1 MLLYIAYL
9 FAGGLLLWKGAD
21 WVVDAASAIARRFG
35 ISELVIGLTIVAM
48 GTSLP
53 EFLVTLTAA
62 LKGIPSISF
71 ANIVGS
77 NIFNLGIILGAVAMI
92 KTVSGSKTLLLRDI
106 PILFGVELFIR
117 IMASGGQLGRWTGLV
132 LTSAFVGYLVWMY
145 YQCKK
150 PSAPEGT
157 ALCDAKS
164 ESEAATWKDYILL
177 PIGLIAVSFGSQF
190 VVDGASGVARIFG
203 LSEWL
208 IGVTIVAAGT
218 SLPELVTC
226 LSASVK
232 GKNDMILGNLVGSDF
247 FNFAGVLGVT
257 SIIQPIA
264 VKQGELLN
272 MSFAV
277 GVVALL
283 WLLIRTKGKITRNE
297 GMLIFAVGIG
307 RWVMEIWRA
316 AM

>member
-1 MLLYIAYL
+1 MLLHIAYL
-9 FAGGLLLWKGAD
+9 LAGGLFLWKGAD
-21 WVVDAASAIARRFG
+21 YVVDAASAIARRFG

-92 KTVSGSKTLLLRDI
+92 KSVSGSKALIIRDI
-106 PILFGVELFIR
+106 PILFGVELLTR
-117 IMASGGQLGRWTGLV
+117 VMVSSGQLGRWNGLV
-132 LTSAFVGYLVWMY
+132 LTSVFIGYLCWMY
-145 YQCKK
+145 YRCKK
-150 PSAPEGT
+150 PASGEST
-157 ALCDAKS
+157 AMCDVTS
-164 ESEAATWKDYILL
+164 DSEAATLKDYLLL
-177 PIGLIAVSFGSQF
+177 PIGLIAVSLGSQF
-190 VVDGASGVARIFG
+190 VIDGATGVARVFG

-226 LSASVK
+226 ISASVK
-232 GKNDMILGNLVGSDF
+232 GKSDMILGNLVGSDF
-247 FNFAGVLGVT
+247 FNFAGVLGITAMV
-257 SIIQPIA
+257 QPLA

-272 MSFAV
+272 LSMAV

-283 WLLIRTKGKITRNE
+283 WLLIRTRGKITRIE
-297 GMLIFAVGIG
+297 GLLLLSVGIG
-307 RWVMEIWRA
+307 RWLMEIWRA
-316 AM
+316 AV

>member
-1 MLLYIAYL
+1 MLLHIAYL
-9 FAGGLLLWKGAD
+9 LAGALFLWKGAD
-21 WVVDAASAIARRFG
+21 FVVDAASAIARRFG

-92 KTVSGSKTLLLRDI
+92 KNVSGSKALIVRDI

-117 IMASGGQLGRWTGLV
+117 LAVSTGQLGRWSGLV
-132 LTSAFVGYLVWMY
+132 LCSVFVGYLVWMY
-145 YQCKK
+145 YRCKK
-150 PSAPEGT
+150 PSATEST
-157 ALCDAKS
+157 AMCDATSDS
-164 ESEAATWKDYILL
+164 EVATWKDYLLL
-177 PIGLIAVSFGSQF
+177 PIGLVAVSLGSQF
-190 VVDGASGVARIFG
+190 VVDGATGVARIFG

-226 LSASVK
+226 ISASMK

-247 FNFAGVLGVT
+247 FNFAGVLGITAMV
-257 SIIQPIA
+257 QPIA
-264 VKQGELLN
+264 VNHAELLN
-272 MSFAV
+272 MSMAV
-277 GVVALL
+277 GTVALL
-283 WLLIRTKGKITRNE
+283 WLFIRTQGKITRKE
-297 GMLIFAVGIG
+297 GMLLFAVGIG
-307 RWVMEIWRA
+307 RWLLEIWRA
-316 AM
+316 AA